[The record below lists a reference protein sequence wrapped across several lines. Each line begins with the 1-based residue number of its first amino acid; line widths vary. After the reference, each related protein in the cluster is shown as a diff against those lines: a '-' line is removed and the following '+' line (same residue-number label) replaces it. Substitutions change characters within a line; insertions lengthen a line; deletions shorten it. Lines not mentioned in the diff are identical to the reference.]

1 MGLSA
6 SRVRHPRPDLRGV
19 QEVPAEAIRR
29 GMPELPRFN
38 SVGQGLTK
46 ELSDLAIEKFA
57 FAGRLIFCDVSMH
70 CSNLDPFP

>member
-19 QEVPAEAIRR
+19 QEVSAEAIRP

-46 ELSDLAIEKFA
+46 GTVGFGD
-57 FAGRLIFCDVSMH
+57 
-70 CSNLDPFP
+70 